1 MLPFALI
8 QSVCLS
14 VTKEDEKSWVK
25 DAKDGKSGE
34 DFVVRQRR
42 EMEWI
47 RRNGLRRRKGPME
60 DVGWIKECEF
70 CGNSLWLL
78 LETEKVRQRVK
89 RREGLFRASAWR
101 GPLFILPFWA
111 EGDRRVS
118 HATRRHPAG
127 QPRKGAI
134 AAGKEGLAIGINY
147 SEWKGLC
154 LPFSPLFLKGAR
166 EGKNSTPT
174 TGCPLRFWKGS
185 AFQVTNLTS
194 LHPHR
199 PPNSLHS
206 HLLWNAPGFVVLQ
219 GPGSVC
225 LMKLHNFKMC
235 MYSYCGKGNKINPIN
250 GTFELLTDNSRMTL

>member
-1 MLPFALI
+1 M
-8 QSVCLS
+8 
-14 VTKEDEKSWVK
+14 
-25 DAKDGKSGE
+25 
-34 DFVVRQRR
+34 RQNRLC
-42 EMEWI
+42 W
-47 RRNGLRRRKGPME
+47 RKWLLT
-60 DVGWIKECEF
+60 DDIGWIEECGF

-89 RREGLFRASAWR
+89 QREGLFRASAWR

-147 SEWKGLC
+147 SEWRGLC

-199 PPNSLHS
+199 PPNSPLPPPLECS
-206 HLLWNAPGFVVLQ
+206 GVLLSCGDQGVCILWGFITSRCACILTGERDTKWIQ
-219 GPGSVC
+219 
-225 LMKLHNFKMC
+225 NWITFKE
-235 MYSYCGKGNKINPIN
+235 INSQ
-250 GTFELLTDNSRMTL
+250 TFLR